1 MIGPILLGVL
11 LANAAVVPQTTG
23 QPAGK
28 PAVAGAQVP
37 SDQPWPEG
45 TLRPGQGLTSP
56 VVITEAKPKYTA
68 EAMRARIEGIV
79 EMEVI
84 VLADGTV
91 GPVRVVRSLDKEL
104 GLDAQAM
111 RAVKEWTFKP
121 GRKDGQ
127 PVNVLVNI
135 EMHFTVRDKR

>member
-1 MIGPILLGVL
+1 MRRSFRRPRGNRQ
-11 LANAAVVPQTTG
+11 ANPLWQGHRSLRTSRG
-23 QPAGK
+23 L
-28 PAVAGAQVP
+28 
-37 SDQPWPEG
+37 EG